1 MRGMG
6 VESMVIATVFHFA
19 AFAVLAA
26 GLVLSA
32 LLFTG
37 LAIVLTGGGAHRS
50 RPPNRRRSEHMLRR
64 GPRFDLAIDR

>member
-1 MRGMG
+1 M
-6 VESMVIATVFHFA
+6 IAAVFHFA

-26 GLVLSA
+26 GLMLSA
-32 LLFTG
+32 VLFTG

-64 GPRFDLAIDR
+64 APRFDLAIDR